1 MGLASFFGSL
11 STDLAIDLGSANTL
25 MYMKGRGLVCNEPT
39 VVAVEKDSSTGKRR
53 VTAVGEEA
61 KGMIGRTPD
70 SITAVR
76 PVREGVIADYEVAQE
91 MLRSL
96 IRKNVQ
102 RHALMRPRVIIA
114 VPHGVTEVEKR
125 AVKSA
130 VLSAGAREVHLIEEP
145 MAAAIGAGLPIT
157 EPCGSMILDIGGGT
171 TEIAIISMRGIV
183 FSRSLR
189 VAGDKMDEAIV
200 QFIKRR
206 YNILIGERT
215 AEQVKIAIGS
225 ALPSGESRS
234 MEVRG
239 RDLVQ
244 GVPKAAIVTEDD
256 IREALA
262 ETLTQIIEVTKVA
275 LEKTPPEL
283 ASDIVERGIAM
294 SGGGALLRHLDRVI
308 SRETGLP
315 VVLVSEPM
323 TSVVMGSG
331 MVLDQF
337 ELLRDILLQ

>member
-1 MGLASFFGSL
+1 MSIASFFGSL
-11 STDLAIDLGSANTL
+11 SSDLAIDLGSANTL
-25 MYMKGRGLVCNEPT
+25 MYVKGRGVVCNEPT
-39 VVAVEKDSSTGKRR
+39 VVAVENDSSTGKRR
-53 VTAVGEEA
+53 VTAVGADA

-70 SITAVR
+70 SITAIR

-91 MLRSL
+91 MLRNL
-96 IRKNVQ
+96 IKKHVQ
-102 RHALMRPRVIIA
+102 RHALIRPRVIIA

-130 VLSAGAREVHLIEEP
+130 VLAAGAREVHLIEEP

-171 TEIAIISMRGIV
+171 TEIAIISMRGVV

-200 QFIKRR
+200 QYIKRR
-206 YNILIGERT
+206 YNVLIGDRT
-215 AEQVKIAIGS
+215 AEQVKIAIGA
-225 ALPSGESRS
+225 ALPTGESLA

-244 GVPKAAIVTEDD
+244 GVPKAVTVTEDD
-256 IREALA
+256 VREALT
-262 ETLTQIIEVTKVA
+262 ESITQIVEVTKVA

-283 ASDIVERGIAM
+283 ASDIVERGIAL

-315 VVLVSEPM
+315 VVLVQDPM

>member
-1 MGLASFFGSL
+1 MGFASFLGSL
-11 STDLAIDLGSANTL
+11 SSDLAIDLGSANTL
-25 MYMKGRGLVCNEPT
+25 MYVKGRGVVCNEPT
-39 VVAVEKDSSTGKRR
+39 VVAVENDSSTGKRR
-53 VTAVGEEA
+53 VTAVGADA
-61 KGMIGRTPD
+61 KSMIGRTPD
-70 SITAVR
+70 SITAIR

-91 MLRSL
+91 MLRNL
-96 IRKNVQ
+96 IKRHVQ
-102 RHALMRPRVIIA
+102 RHALIRPRVIIA

-130 VLSAGAREVHLIEEP
+130 VLAAGAREVHLIEEP

-171 TEIAIISMRGIV
+171 TEIAIISMRGVV

-200 QFIKRR
+200 QYIKRR
-206 YNILIGERT
+206 YNVLIGDRT
-215 AEQVKIAIGS
+215 AEQVKIAIG
-225 ALPSGESRS
+225 AAMPTGESRA

-244 GVPKAAIVTEDD
+244 GVPKAVTVTEDD
-256 IREALA
+256 VREALT
-262 ETLTQIIEVTKVA
+262 ESVTQIIEVTKVA

-283 ASDIVERGIAM
+283 ASDIVERGIAL

-315 VVLVSEPM
+315 VVLVQDPM

-337 ELLRDILLQ
+337 DLLRDILLQ